1 MVMLHHIVVERLHI
15 RHQRQRCHAE
25 AHTFMTITHHHHP
38 DMGVVVLVVEDHIGI
53 QGNRRIRQPIHLRT
67 GEQLDGIKPIL
78 HLRIPILFMDPLR
91 IMAPHQIILILPH
104 HLIMADTKIT
114 T

>member
-1 MVMLHHIVVERLHI
+1 
-15 RHQRQRCHAE
+15 
-25 AHTFMTITHHHHP
+25 MTITHHPHRP

-53 QGNRRIRQPIHLRT
+53 QGNRRIRQPIHLRI
-67 GEQLDGIKPIL
+67 GEEVDGIKSIL
-78 HLRIPILFMDPLR
+78 HLRIPILFMGPLR

-114 T
+114 I